1 VEKMKV
7 SGDFTGKSSARH
19 RATVYYWRVS
29 LKACSRRAPPL
40 LSWVAAA
47 IGAVGHKA
55 GNNQPLNLLRAF
67 VNLKNLSVSHQLFD
81 GVFAVVAVAAKYL
94 QKTKRV

>member
-1 VEKMKV
+1 MILQEKAARVIAQPFTTGV
-7 SGDFTGKSSARH
+7 SRC
-19 RATVYYWRVS
+19 
-29 LKACSRRAPPL
+29 ACSRGAAPL

-67 VNLKNLSVSHQLFD
+67 VNLKNLCVPHQLFD